1 MYLSGKFIKI
11 FHYFIQ
17 AKTVQKF
24 TDITSSRQLLISLA
38 TRCISFAYFTRHI
51 IIFGRHGDHGDR
63 ICQALAV
70 AGIPG
75 EHSVAAARTELE
87 LVAGLT
93 PGRTIPGV
101 GDGRTPGGSMGP
113 PQDPTFASVV
123 ASGRVRRVSDSA
135 DSDSDAGY
143 RRDAGYRPGAL
154 TVDPLQGSEAW
165 LDLLVAK
172 LRPVIVG
179 VVAEHT
185 AGLRPAESPAQ
196 TTPAVVPT
204 ARATASSFSTAV
216 EFPAVVAA
224 ATART
229 ANPTF
234 STAVDLPPAFALR
247 TFPPPDSLELL
258 ASDEF
263 EDEESADEM
272 DVDVA
277 QDPAPQ
283 DPMDDES
290 PRGTELPQ
298 SLIDRV
304 AKIFISHIGYDE
316 VRDSPSVSESSKL
329 FSTNERG
336 RVEGPPR
343 MPVDTQCQDRIKVL
357 AAKRTWTA
365 FPAAQEKLFRVPEDM
380 WESLFKTPTISEE
393 TRNKVRA
400 EQGLGEPLRR
410 KLEEEW
416 SQVDL
421 AGRVGLKFSSVFL
434 LAAESLLRAHQQLPE
449 DTDLFTR
456 QEVGSLLFLLG
467 PLARLIYDQFAR
479 VTIKATQVRRDNV
492 LDTFDWPTQEA
503 RSRLERLPM
512 VGSDLFAG
520 EFLTK
525 LAEEV
530 KRFQETSEAPLNPNH
545 RRAPHPSVPRPGSP
559 LEDGRPGSPGGL
571 LEDAEATPR
580 RGEARGV
587 GEAQ

>member
-1 MYLSGKFIKI
+1 
-11 FHYFIQ
+11 
-17 AKTVQKF
+17 
-24 TDITSSRQLLISLA
+24 
-38 TRCISFAYFTRHI
+38 
-51 IIFGRHGDHGDR
+51 
-63 ICQALAV
+63 
-70 AGIPG
+70 
-75 EHSVAAARTELE
+75 
-87 LVAGLT
+87 
-93 PGRTIPGV
+93 
-101 GDGRTPGGSMGP
+101 
-113 PQDPTFASVV
+113 
-123 ASGRVRRVSDSA
+123 
-135 DSDSDAGY
+135 
-143 RRDAGYRPGAL
+143 
-154 TVDPLQGSEAW
+154 
-165 LDLLVAK
+165 
-172 LRPVIVG
+172 
-179 VVAEHT
+179 
-185 AGLRPAESPAQ
+185 
-196 TTPAVVPT
+196 
-204 ARATASSFSTAV
+204 
-216 EFPAVVAA
+216 
-224 ATART
+224 
-229 ANPTF
+229 
-234 STAVDLPPAFALR
+234 
-247 TFPPPDSLELL
+247 
-258 ASDEF
+258 
-263 EDEESADEM
+263 
-272 DVDVA
+272 
-277 QDPAPQ
+277 
-283 DPMDDES
+283 MDDES

-357 AAKRTWTA
+357 AAKRTWKA

-380 WESLFKTPTISEE
+380 WESLFKTTPTISEE

-400 EQGLGEPLRR
+400 EQGLASGMFGEPLRR

-421 AGRVGLKFSSVFL
+421 AGRVGLKFTSVFL

-520 EFLTK
+520 EFLPK

-530 KRFQETSEAPLNPNH
+530 KRFQETSEASFKPEP
-545 RRAPHPSVPRPGSP
+545 PSGPGTPAFPGREVP
-559 LEDGRPGSPGGL
+559 
-571 LEDAEATPR
+571 
-580 RGEARGV
+580 
-587 GEAQ
+587 